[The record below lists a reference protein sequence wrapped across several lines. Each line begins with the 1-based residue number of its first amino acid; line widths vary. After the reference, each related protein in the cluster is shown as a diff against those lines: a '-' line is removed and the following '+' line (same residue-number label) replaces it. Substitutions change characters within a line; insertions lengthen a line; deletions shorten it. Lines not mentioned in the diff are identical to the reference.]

1 MPQYDIAKT
10 DVTNTTNTVDTY
22 SVDSVNLDFVNSE
35 GETEYTFPKATEYLG
50 YYKNIPELKKAID
63 ALAIWVTAQGYK
75 TESMLDGTILDN
87 IRGWGEDTI
96 HSIFQNLITMKKIV
110 GDAFAEI
117 IRNDNGSL
125 MNIKPISPERMK
137 IVVGPNGMIKRYEQ
151 QQGDGKWIKFQP
163 KDILHLCNDRVGDE
177 IHGTSVVECVK
188 WVIDARHEALTDHR
202 KVLHRNVV
210 PVRIIEVDTDDV
222 AKRNALMA
230 EYEKAI
236 NKGEVL
242 VIPKGTVEITDSQIQ
257 IQDPI
262 SWIQYLENFFYQAV
276 GVPRVIATSQ
286 EYTEAASKVGF
297 LTFEP
302 IYTNEQTL
310 LEQDLWNQIA
320 IKLKF
325 GRPPSLSGVLQ
336 ESEEKNTGQ
345 TGIQPNE
352 ITATAGRVE

>member
-1 MPQYDIAKT
+1 M
-10 DVTNTTNTVDTY
+10 
-22 SVDSVNLDFVNSE
+22 
-35 GETEYTFPKATEYLG
+35 G
-50 YYKNIPELKKAID
+50 
-63 ALAIWVTAQGYK
+63 
-75 TESMLDGTILDN
+75 
-87 IRGWGEDTI
+87 
-96 HSIFQNLITMKKIV
+96 
-110 GDAFAEI
+110 
-117 IRNDNGSL
+117 
-125 MNIKPISPERMK
+125 
-137 IVVGPNGMIKRYEQ
+137 
-151 QQGDGKWIKFQP
+151 
-163 KDILHLCNDRVGDE
+163 
-177 IHGTSVVECVK
+177 
-188 WVIDARHEALTDHR
+188 
-202 KVLHRNVV
+202 
-210 PVRIIEVDTDDV
+210 
-222 AKRNALMA
+222 

-242 VIPKGTVEITDSQIQ
+242 VIPKGTVEITDSQIT

-352 ITATAGRVE
+352 VTATAGRVE